1 MEKEIGK
8 KVQIRSITNLEN
20 REIEVLNNNY
30 YEIVSFI
37 INHTEYFC
45 IWCDP
50 EVGEPHFVKS
60 ATRVLLENNKKEL
73 VAYMNKEGLKY
84 ETISQYNFDIL
95 NYNDSNDYLN
105 KWNIIDDLSRSLEID
120 FLGNHDDYTGLYSKF
135 VYGSN
140 LPALNTSEKK
150 YIPDFDDE
158 EKLQIDSITN
168 DMIRVLEFALG
179 IDSRKNSDSL

>member
-1 MEKEIGK
+1 
-8 KVQIRSITNLEN
+8 
-20 REIEVLNNNY
+20 
-30 YEIVSFI
+30 
-37 INHTEYFC
+37 
-45 IWCDP
+45 
-50 EVGEPHFVKS
+50 
-60 ATRVLLENNKKEL
+60 
-73 VAYMNKEGLKY
+73 
-84 ETISQYNFDIL
+84 
-95 NYNDSNDYLN
+95 
-105 KWNIIDDLSRSLEID
+105 
-120 FLGNHDDYTGLYSKF
+120 LYSKF